1 MNSQVV
7 KCWNCGRE
15 FEVMLER
22 KLPEP
27 VYRGL
32 KSNDSTNRTRSG
44 QGKRVEIGR
53 PCPFPDCRKTNIIMV
68 KEG

>member
-22 KLPEP
+22 KPREP

-32 KSNDSTNRTRSG
+32 KSNDATNRAPSG
-44 QGKRVEIGR
+44 KGKGVELAR
-53 PCPFPDCRKTNIIMV
+53 PCPFPDCGKINMIVI